1 MISVLSFPS
10 SAVWFDHRTL
20 PFPSINSKE
29 SESVR
34 FLFIVIDKI
43 YNSLSTFTVKS

>member
-20 PFPSINSKE
+20 PFPSINSNE
-29 SESVR
+29 SGSVR
-34 FLFIVIDKI
+34 FVFIMIDTI
-43 YNSLSTFTVKS
+43 YISLSTFMVKS